1 MCLGGQSSQ
10 WRILSRGGERGDHS
24 ALPCLLGIDQ
34 EGKTGLNNAGVS
46 VGGEAGG
53 NDWLCNEDNCGSHD
67 T

>member
-1 MCLGGQSSQ
+1 MCGVTRREVIFL
-10 WRILSRGGERGDHS
+10 RS

-34 EGKTGLNNAGVS
+34 EGQAG
-46 VGGEAGG
+46 VGGEAGLG